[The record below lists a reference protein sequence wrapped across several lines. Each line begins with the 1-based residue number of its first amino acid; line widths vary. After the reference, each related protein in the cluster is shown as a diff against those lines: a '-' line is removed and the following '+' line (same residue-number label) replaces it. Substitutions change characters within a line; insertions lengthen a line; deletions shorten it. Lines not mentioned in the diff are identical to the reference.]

1 MVAGAPAAGHMRV
14 IAALLPVLRLA
25 RAAAPQNPALLDG
38 AEGAK
43 HSSQIAALQEAQL
56 ALPPPEHALGKEGQL
71 VPAEPKYGLLPSK
84 GMNRRVP
91 HGEIFPM
98 RPAETGPGDQ
108 LMLNGVDADDQVSM
122 ADIFEMFAK
131 HRLDPEYWTYTR
143 LAEHFLTREDWVRA
157 LLQYNMAPTFVK
169 VRRQQCAGQA
179 ARPLAWRD
187 PPEGSLERGR
197 RSLCPSG
204 EPSAACPP
212 PLPHIYLSTHT
223 HPSRMIH
230 WRCSVRS
237 SRGISTACMTS
248 SGGPRTRRTDARR
261 SGCSC
266 ERRGPRRQ
274 R

>member
-1 MVAGAPAAGHMRV
+1 M
-14 IAALLPVLRLA
+14 
-25 RAAAPQNPALLDG
+25 
-38 AEGAK
+38 
-43 HSSQIAALQEAQL
+43 QEAQL

-131 HRLDPEYWTYTR
+131 HRLDPDYWTYTR

-169 VRRQQCAGQA
+169 VRRGRATGHRCG
-179 ARPLAWRD
+179 
-187 PPEGSLERGR
+187 GGR
-197 RSLCPSG
+197 RECFGWEAAVVGGLGWEGLHGQQRSEL
-204 EPSAACPP
+204 EPTTNHRPIACQSPA
-212 PLPHIYLSTHT
+212 
-223 HPSRMIH
+223 
-230 WRCSVRS
+230 VR
-237 SRGISTACMTS
+237 G
-248 SGGPRTRRTDARR
+248 
-261 SGCSC
+261 
-266 ERRGPRRQ
+266 
-274 R
+274 